1 MFFQF
6 LQIITLKMIF
16 FFIFFRKIKTK
27 NPTKVKS
34 SYLNLA
40 IIRLFYVKYQQIAN
54 YIPKKKTRNTH
65 YNQHLSTYR
74 FNKKKKRWLNRDK
87 SLMCTQNR
95 VNFILLFF
103 LLLLF
108 FQTKLFFFTS
118 RILVLKCLTI
128 HTHSRILQCH
138 RIFLL

>member
-54 YIPKKKTRNTH
+54 YIPKKKNE
-65 YNQHLSTYR
+65 
-74 FNKKKKRWLNRDK
+74 K
-87 SLMCTQNR
+87 
-95 VNFILLFF
+95 
-103 LLLLF
+103 
-108 FQTKLFFFTS
+108 
-118 RILVLKCLTI
+118 
-128 HTHSRILQCH
+128 HTL
-138 RIFLL
+138 